1 MVGTFPDDVRKTL
14 GVQKADQYMQQSGNK
29 QGSPDYSWASVY
41 MGACAVLWQETNE
54 SKYEAKL
61 AYFANSQVNAL
72 NGVEHT
78 PAGLTYLSQWG
89 PLRHAVGG
97 AGILGIYALGLKKS
111 NAVSSLGQNPE
122 EIAAFAE
129 SQVRE

>member
-1 MVGTFPDDVRKTL
+1 MR
-14 GVQKADQYMQQSGNK
+14 VQKADQYMQQAGDK
-29 QGSPDYSWASVY
+29 QGWPDYSWASVY

-61 AYFANSQVNAL
+61 AYFANSHVNAL

-78 PAGLTYLSQWG
+78 PAGLSYINQWG
-89 PLRHAVGG
+89 PLRHAVSD
-97 AGILGIYALGLKKS
+97 AGILALFALGLKKQ
-111 NAVSSLGQNPE
+111 NAASSLGQNAE

-129 SQVRE
+129 SQV